1 MTSLIRKFNKIVL
14 LIYLPALLV
23 ADPGPLKTSD
33 VKRTMEEIFTYHVEH
48 KSLDPL
54 VVQRSFKI
62 FIEQFDPDRVYLLNS
77 EVKPYLEL
85 SPNRVEQIIAEYNRG
100 NFSSYVALS
109 ELFDNAISR
118 SRRLRAETEAEFVS
132 MQGLPADK
140 NYPRAYV
147 NYASNEAE
155 LKRRAKEQL
164 IRYANRAGRQQEI
177 THWNTPLKEKAFAF
191 YEGKLRH
198 REAQYIS
205 EGSKIN
211 EHYLTQHILKAMV
224 RSLDAHSLYFSPD
237 EAISLRTSLQKE
249 FHGVG
254 VVLQETFNGVIVTD
268 LVLGGP
274 AEKHGNVQKGDLIVA
289 IDDHSIEGL
298 FYEEALKEMQG
309 PVGTSVKLTL
319 KRDSQLVNVSLKRQ
333 KITMDQERLSYTV
346 EPFANGYIAKITLPG
361 FYDNGKGLTAEND
374 LKKAMQEI
382 EAMGPVYGM
391 VLDLRENSGG
401 FLTQAVKIAGYFVP
415 RGVIVISKYA
425 DGEVRYFRDL
435 DGRSF
440 YDGPVVVLTSKL
452 SASASEIVAQALQDY
467 GRAPIVGDTRSF
479 GKGTMQ
485 YQTITDERA
494 SRYYT
499 VTVGRFYTVSGRS
512 NQLEGVKSDIVVPSM
527 YAPYNIG
534 ERFLEYPVSNSNLG
548 FSLFDSQIAQEQ
560 KANGFK
566 QNSPVPYLIKETRW
580 NKMMPTLKAN
590 SAKRL
595 ASDPNFQA
603 FLKMSDPEYK
613 PVKSEE
619 GGLSFGEEDLQMT
632 ESVNI
637 IKDMIWLQG
646 HS

>member
-1 MTSLIRKFNKIVL
+1 MWSLFNKL
-14 LIYLPALLV
+14 NKLALLV
-23 ADPGPLKTSD
+23 LLPGLLVAEPRTLKSSD
-33 VKRTMEEIFTYHVEH
+33 VKRTMDEIFTYHVEH
-48 KSLDPL
+48 KALDPL

-85 SPNRVEQIIAEYNRG
+85 SSRQIEQIISDYKKG
-100 NFSSYVALS
+100 NYSSYVALS
-109 ELFDNAISR
+109 EVFDRAISR
-118 SRRLRAETEAEFVS
+118 SRGIRAGVEAEFVT
-132 MQGLPADK
+132 MQGLPEDK
-140 NYPRAYV
+140 NYSRSYID
-147 NYASNEAE
+147 YATSEAQ
-155 LKRRAKEQL
+155 LKRRTKEQL

-177 THWNTPLKEKAFAF
+177 THWNTMLKERAFAF
-191 YEGKLRH
+191 YEGKMRH
-198 REAQYIS
+198 RESQYIN
-205 EGSKIN
+205 EGNGVN
-211 EHYLTQHILKAMV
+211 EHFLTQHILKSMV
-224 RSLDAHSLYFSPD
+224 RSLDAHSIYFSPD

-268 LVLGGP
+268 LVLNGP
-274 AEKHGNVQKGDLIVA
+274 AAKSGNVQKGDLIVA
-289 IDDHSIEGL
+289 IDDRSIEGV

-309 PVGTSVKLTL
+309 PLGTNVKLTL
-319 KRDSQLVNVSLKRQ
+319 KRDERLHNVSLQRQ
-333 KITMDQERLSYTV
+333 KITMDAERLSYTV
-346 EPFANGYIAKITLPG
+346 EPFADGNIAKITLPG
-361 FYDNGKGLTAEND
+361 FYDNGAGLTAAND

-382 EAMGPVYGM
+382 EAMGPVYGL
-391 VLDLRENSGG
+391 VLDLRDNSGG
-401 FLTQAVKIAGYFVP
+401 FLTQAVKVAGYFVP
-415 RGVIVISKYA
+415 KGVIVISKYS

-435 DGRSF
+435 DGRNF

-467 GRAPIVGDTRSF
+467 GRAPIVGDTRTF

-512 NQLEGVKSDIVVPSM
+512 NQLEGVKADIVIPSM

-534 ERFLEYPVSNSNLG
+534 ERFLEFPVSNSNLG

-566 QNSPVPYLIKETRW
+566 QNSPVPYLIKESRW
-580 NKMMPTLKAN
+580 NRMMPILRKN
-590 SAKRL
+590 SARRL
-595 ASDPNFQA
+595 TENASFQA
-603 FLKMSDPEYK
+603 FLQYSNPETR
-613 PVKSEE
+613 PASNNAEV
-619 GGLSFGEEDLQMT
+619 SFGEEDLQME

-637 IKDMIWLQG
+637 VKDMIWLNKK
-646 HS
+646 